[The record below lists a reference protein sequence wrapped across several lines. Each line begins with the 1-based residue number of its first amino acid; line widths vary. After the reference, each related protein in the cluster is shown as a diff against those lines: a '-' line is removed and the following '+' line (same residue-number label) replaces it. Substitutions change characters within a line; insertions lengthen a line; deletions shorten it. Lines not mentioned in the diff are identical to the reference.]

1 MNAQA
6 RLSIDACILGN
17 GALQKRFAAYVEVLG
32 YIVQRAPR
40 PVDLVPME
48 AALNRPVAALRR
60 SCNELCDAGI
70 LKKSPKQAHAWVLM
84 KALNDVTLDDV
95 FRCVIAGGSSD
106 RKPDEQSGGQ
116 TGGEELALEV
126 FLTQA
131 LLRVDAH
138 LYKHL
143 RTFSLD
149 RLKAS
154 AAGTFPS
161 QRALAL
167 QLFTEVENA

>member
-6 RLSIDACILGN
+6 KLSIDACILGN
-17 GALQKRFAAYVEVLG
+17 GVLQKRFAAYVEVLG
-32 YIVQRAPR
+32 CIVQGAPR
-40 PVDLVPME
+40 PVDIAKLE
-48 AALNRPVAALRR
+48 AVSNRSATALRR
-60 SCNELCDAGI
+60 SCNELCNAGI

-84 KALNDVTLDDV
+84 KAVNDVTLDDV
-95 FRCVIAGGSSD
+95 FRCVIAGGQIENPAGEATGAQSSG
-106 RKPDEQSGGQ
+106 DEQG
-116 TGGEELALEV
+116 LEI

-131 LLRVDAH
+131 LLRVDVH

-154 AAGTFPS
+154 GAGAFPT
-161 QRALAL
+161 QRVVPMQPFA
-167 QLFTEVENA
+167 EVENA